1 MTIAEIKEKLPD
13 VKVLYKNKVYIGRV
27 YGRTNKFPTTVITVD
42 GHDIHFEV
50 AWATVQQCLCK
61 NVPIIY

>member
-1 MTIAEIKEKLPD
+1 MTIAEIKESLPD

-42 GHDIHFEV
+42 GHDIQFEV
-50 AWATVQQCLCK
+50 AWITIQRCLEK
-61 NVPIIY
+61 NVPVKY